1 MRGVGEDMLLSKL
14 GRVPFDEV
22 LAGRVIL
29 GSAHAFELFGRT
41 SDWGITRGDGRW
53 PEG

>member
-1 MRGVGEDMLLSKL
+1 MLLSKL

-29 GSAHAFELFGRT
+29 GSAHAFELR
-41 SDWGITRGDGRW
+41 IRARREGDCRDADVD
-53 PEG
+53 PEADE